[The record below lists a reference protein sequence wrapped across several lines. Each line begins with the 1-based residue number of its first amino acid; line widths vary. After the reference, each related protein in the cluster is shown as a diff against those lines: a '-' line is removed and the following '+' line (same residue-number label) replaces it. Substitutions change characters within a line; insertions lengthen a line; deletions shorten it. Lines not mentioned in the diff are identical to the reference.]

1 MHLYSYHKIYIDI
14 SLARSPRWAGSGG
27 GGRRGVPTGGF
38 CPDPGGAGGGIT
50 ATSVQVGQP
59 GVCGLVWAGRR
70 EDAGG
75 GEGGGS
81 GVRSRGCGPCR
92 GSSRRG
98 EAPAP
103 LVSQRRSWPL
113 LAAGWGREAAPQGH
127 PGHPDAPSL
136 PQTVLCQQRCLG
148 LTLPSSGC
156 CAARGHRCPRAVGVS
171 SCRGG
176 GRLSRFPSPLP
187 NPSEHRG
194 GG

>member
-1 MHLYSYHKIYIDI
+1 MGS
-14 SLARSPRWAGSGG
+14 ARIR
-27 GGRRGVPTGGF
+27 GGRGGHHRHVR
-38 CPDPGGAGGGIT
+38 PGGSAGGLWF
-50 ATSVQVGQP
+50 
-59 GVCGLVWAGRR
+59 GLGW
-70 EDAGG
+70 EEGG
-75 GEGGGS
+75 CWGGS

-98 EAPAP
+98 AAPAP

-187 NPSEHRG
+187 NDPSLTFACFLTVHKHTQKEDSVAG
-194 GG
+194 MISLLPLL